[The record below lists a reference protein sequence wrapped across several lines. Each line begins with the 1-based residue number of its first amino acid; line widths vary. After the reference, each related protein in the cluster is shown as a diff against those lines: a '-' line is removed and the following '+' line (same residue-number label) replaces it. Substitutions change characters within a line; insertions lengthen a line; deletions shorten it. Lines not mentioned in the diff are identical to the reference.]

1 MRSGR
6 TVTTPATRLL
16 AVVGVLLVIAALV
29 RASASRVTW
38 ILFKSRLSKV
48 LAVLL
53 VLLVLWVIGSHR

>member
-1 MRSGR
+1 
-6 TVTTPATRLL
+6 LL